1 MVSTSMQQPASD
13 YQQKLIQK
21 IVRWK
26 AGLADLGR
34 RNPLIKFKQ
43 DSPRSLEILTDKPD
57 ILFKNLTEGKKSFQ
71 FQILDSEYQDITL
84 LKENKKLP
92 ERKSSLELITRQAG
106 NEQLKRLKKIRSEA
120 RRSFEERG
128 VNSLFLVL
136 GTLTWYD
143 KDKPEE
149 ALLSPLI
156 LLPLELTKERGRD
169 IYKISVLDEE
179 IVLNPA
185 LTQKL
190 KQNFAIDFPEAET
203 IQELN
208 YSEIIALVSEAFSEH
223 KTWEIKENVFLSL
236 FSYAKAAMV
245 RDIIENE
252 DLIFTHP
259 ILQAISGD
267 LNQYQSNYQE
277 PIPASALDSQVKP
290 ERIFQILDADSSQ
303 QVVIEAAKSGSSFV
317 VQGPPGTGKS
327 QTIVNMIAELIGDG
341 KSVLLVA
348 EKETALNVVYK
359 RMAECGLDNICLN
372 LHHSGTT
379 DKRKIVNNLSK
390 TIDYLSQVSE
400 AENHQLLFEK
410 LVNTRQSL
418 NSYLTSLHDKQKP
431 LDKSPFEIFGE
442 LLKKEHQE
450 VPNIN
455 VIFSKFNQWNP
466 NRLDEAKDLF
476 SQLAKFLLFFKKEK
490 TTIWSKSSINSYY
503 YELEL
508 EIQEK
513 IQDFQQAIDSIKI
526 LSRQLEGKLKIQP
539 LSNVETLEHYYP
551 AVVHIT
557 TAPYQLPEN
566 WAKVDVVNAREAFD
580 ILKQDVQEIERTQPS
595 HFGLDLLEQ
604 LSSLVSFLRE
614 EKANIWSS
622 SKLQSCSEA
631 LELELHQK
639 INNFQQAL
647 SNLQT
652 DSERLQLI
660 LKYQPLLNI
669 EDVEASIQIIKH
681 ILQAPSNLPDDFIEV
696 DVLNAENAFANL
708 KKSVNYLS
716 ENETL
721 LKQKYHSELFSSQ
734 LPALNNRFQRYN
746 RFWFISIFNAQY
758 RKDMKR
764 LKKLC
769 FQEAGTSFNELKRDL
784 SQAVEVQTARNE
796 LHQKNSPVRKIFGSL
811 FNPEV
816 SNESELIKIEQAL
829 SWLTNLQ
836 NYSLPHDYIKRIIN
850 SSSLQ
855 QELSDLVQRLES
867 FPAIF
872 EQGIKF
878 LTLYFNKNNI
888 VKQYYPKNKILFT
901 ELIEFINLAETD
913 LEDFRK
919 WLKYQ
924 EICEEL
930 KKLGL
935 QEFVNALRDNKPN
948 PIVVLRNKLSHPEY
962 LPRQVFGS
970 LFNPQISQEAEL
982 KPIEDALNW
991 LLELEAYSLNHDSIQ
1006 QIINSSFL
1014 RREINQLV
1022 QNFEEISSNINQ
1034 GVGFLLSHFNESD
1047 ITDSYLPVNQ
1057 IPFVELEDF
1066 LNLAQSELSD
1076 FQEWLTYKETYQK
1089 LENLGTKKLLD
1100 ALRDNNI
1107 EPKLWFPILEKRI
1120 YQTCLDAILAKKPEL
1135 KNFNVEV
1142 QEQQIQEFTKL
1153 DSYQLD
1159 AAKERLKQRHL
1170 QCWEEQEKTSIIQAE
1185 LPRLKKEVTKKSRH
1199 LPIRKLLNDN
1209 QKGIPNLVKALKPCW
1224 MMSPLSV
1231 SQYVNADVVH
1241 FDVLIFDEASQLRTE
1256 DVVPSIIRSDQVI
1269 IIGDR
1274 KQLPPTSFFS
1284 TGDSEEDLDDTDDES
1299 YESVLDECSNFM
1311 FGRTLKWHYRSQ
1323 DERLIAF
1330 SNKHFYDSQL
1340 VTFPN
1345 PVQNPDLGV
1354 WFKHVPDGI
1363 YDRGGRR
1370 DNRREAEIVAQLT
1383 LEHFQNFPE
1392 QSLGIIAFSEAQ
1404 ADAIGEQI
1412 EILSK
1417 EHPELETFCSDN
1429 SPQFFIKALENVQG
1443 DERDAIVISV
1453 GYARDSQGKFSLSFG
1468 PLIKQGGER
1477 RLNVAVTRAKRK
1489 LTLVSSIVAGDI
1501 DTTRTKSEG
1510 IRLLRDYLEYAAS
1523 GGERLEGNFY
1533 TDKLKFDSPFEE
1545 DVYHTLAEKGY
1556 ILRTQVGCSGYRIDL
1571 GVVNKNR
1578 PGEFLLGIE
1587 CDGASYHNSPT
1598 ARDRDRLRQQVLERL
1613 GWKIHRIWSTDWF
1626 RNKPAQVQILIDN
1639 IEQLE
1644 QKFTSTL

>member
-1 MVSTSMQQPASD
+1 MVSAGMQQPASD

-21 IVRWK
+21 IVKWK

-43 DSPRSLEILTDKPD
+43 DSPRSLQILTDEPD
-57 ILFKNLTEGKKSFQ
+57 ILFKNLTEGKKSLQ
-71 FQILDSEYQDITL
+71 FQILDSEYQDINL
-84 LKENKKLP
+84 LKENQKLP
-92 ERKSSLELITRQAG
+92 ARRNSLELITRQTG
-106 NEQLKRLKKIRSEA
+106 NEQLKRLKKIRGEA

-143 KDKPEE
+143 KDKPED

-156 LLPLELTKERGRD
+156 LVPVELTKKRGRD

-208 YSEIIALVSEAFSEH
+208 YSEIIALVREALLEH

-252 DLIFTHP
+252 ALVFAHP

-277 PIPASALDSQVKP
+277 PIPAYALDSQVKP
-290 ERIFQILDADSSQ
+290 ERTYQILDADSSQ

-327 QTIVNMIAELIGDG
+327 QTIVNMITELIGDG

-348 EKETALNVVYK
+348 EKETALSVVYK
-359 RMAECGLDNICLN
+359 RMAESGLDHICLN

-379 DKRKIVNNLSK
+379 DKRELVNNLSK

-400 AENHQLLFEK
+400 AENHQLLFER

-418 NSYLTSLHDKQKP
+418 NSYLISLHSKQEP
-431 LDKSPFEIFGE
+431 LDKSAFDIFGE
-442 LLKKEHQE
+442 LLKKEYQG

-455 VIFSKFNQWNP
+455 VIFSNFNQWNTD
-466 NRLDEAKDLF
+466 RLDEAKDLLN
-476 SQLAKFLLFFKKEK
+476 QLAKFIPFFTREK
-490 TTIWSKSSINSYY
+490 TTIWAKSSINYY
-503 YELEL
+503 FYELEL
-508 EIQEK
+508 EIQDK
-513 IQDFQQAIDSIKI
+513 IQEFLQAIDSLKI
-526 LSRQLEGKLKIQP
+526 LSQQLEEKLQIQP
-539 LSNVETLEHYYP
+539 LSNVETLDTYYP
-551 AVVHIT
+551 TVLHIVK
-557 TAPYQLPEN
+557 APSQLPEN
-566 WAKVDVVNAREAFD
+566 WTKVDVATARQAFES
-580 ILKQDVQEIERTQPS
+580 LKQDVQEIERKQPS
-595 HFGLDLLEQ
+595 ELGLNLLKE
-604 LSSLVSFLRE
+604 LSSYLSFLRE
-614 EKANIWSS
+614 EVTTIWRK
-622 SKLQSCSEA
+622 SKLQSCSET

-639 INNFQQAL
+639 IENFQRAIFQLQA
-647 SNLQT
+647 

-660 LKYQPLLNI
+660 LENQPLLNL
-669 EDVEASIQIIKH
+669 EDVEESIIALKH
-681 ILQAPSNLPDDFIEV
+681 ILQAPSDLPEHFTEV
-696 DVLNAENAFANL
+696 DISNAENAFANL

-721 LKQKYHSELFSSQ
+721 LKQKYHSELFSSE
-734 LPALNNRFQRYN
+734 LPALNNNFQRYN
-746 RFWFISIFNAQY
+746 RFWIIRILNAKYREDMQRLQKIHIREGKISFH
-758 RKDMKR
+758 
-764 LKKLC
+764 
-769 FQEAGTSFNELKRDL
+769 ELKRDL
-784 SQAVEVQTARNE
+784 SQAVQVQAARNE
-796 LHQKNSPVRKIFGSL
+796 LYQNNYPARKIFGSL
-811 FNPEV
+811 FNPEA
-816 SNESELIKIEQAL
+816 SKESELIKIEQAL
-829 SWLTNLQ
+829 IWLTRLK
-836 NYSLPHDYIKRIIN
+836 NYSLADDSIQRIIN
-850 SSSLQ
+850 SSALQ
-855 QELSDLVQRLES
+855 QELSNLVERLES
-867 FPAIF
+867 FIEIF
-872 EQGIKF
+872 KQGIEF
-878 LTLYFNKNNI
+878 LTLYFNENDI
-888 VKQYYPKNKILFT
+888 VKQNYPKNQISFT
-901 ELIEFINLAETD
+901 ELISFLNQTKTD
-913 LEDFRK
+913 LPNFSK
-919 WLKYQ
+919 WLKFQ
-924 EICEEL
+924 EIYREL
-930 KKLGL
+930 ENLGL
-935 QEFVNALRDNKPN
+935 QEFIDALRDNKPN
-948 PIVVLRNKLSHPEY
+948 PIVILRNKLNQPDY
-962 LPRQVFGS
+962 LPHQVFGS
-970 LFNPQISQEAEL
+970 LFNPQICQEAEL

-991 LLELEAYSLNHDSIQ
+991 LLELQLYSLNKDNLQ
-1006 QIINSSFL
+1006 QIIASPSL
-1014 RREINQLV
+1014 RRETNQLV
-1022 QNFEEISSNINQ
+1022 QVFEEIRSNINQ
-1034 GVGFLLSHFNESD
+1034 GVDYLLSYFNESD
-1047 ITDSYLPVNQ
+1047 ITDYYLPVNK
-1057 IPFVELEDF
+1057 ISFVELENF
-1066 LNLAQSELSD
+1066 INLAQSELAD
-1076 FQEWLTYKETYQK
+1076 FQEWLTYKETYEK
-1089 LENLGTKKLLD
+1089 LESLGTNKFLD
-1100 ALRDNNI
+1100 ALRVHNI

-1120 YQTCLDAILAKKPEL
+1120 YKTCLDAILAKKPEL

-1142 QEQQIQEFTKL
+1142 QEQQIQEFSRL
-1153 DSYQLD
+1153 DSSQLD

-1170 QCWEEQEKTSIIQAE
+1170 QRWEEQEKTSIIQAE
-1185 LPRLKKEVTKKSRH
+1185 LPKLRKEVTKKSRH
-1199 LPIRKLLNDN
+1199 LPIRKLLNNN
-1209 QKGIPNLVKALKPCW
+1209 QKGITNLVKALKPCW

-1231 SQYVNADVVH
+1231 SQYVNPNVVH

-1284 TGDSEEDLDDTDDES
+1284 TGDSEEDLEDTDDES

-1354 WFKHVPDGI
+1354 WFKHVSDGI

-1370 DNRREAEIVAQLT
+1370 DNRREAEVVAQLT
-1383 LEHFQNFPE
+1383 LEHFQKFPE

-1404 ADAIGEQI
+1404 ADTIGEQI
-1412 EILSK
+1412 EVLSK
-1417 EHPELETFCSDN
+1417 EYPELEAFCSDN

-1443 DERDAIVISV
+1443 DERDAIIISV
-1453 GYARDSQGKFSLSFG
+1453 GYARDSQGKFSLNFG

-1556 ILRTQVGCSGYRIDL
+1556 MIRTQVGCSGYRIDL
-1571 GVVNKNR
+1571 GVVNQNR

-1587 CDGASYHNSPT
+1587 CDGASYHSSPT

-1613 GWKIHRIWSTDWF
+1613 GWKIHRVWSTDWF
-1626 RNKPAQVQILIDN
+1626 RNKPAQAQILIDK
-1639 IEQLE
+1639 IEKLQ
-1644 QKFTSTL
+1644 QKFT